1 MKIRNIFLTI
11 TIILSISLLCG
22 CSKNNDYSKNIDILD
37 TQVDYFVIKDRKIY
51 ITKDIKDFTLQFK
64 GLGCKIKPKYD
75 EEIDI
80 DTIKE
85 NNDIFVNSN
94 GEKTIECYTSDDY
107 NNIEVFM
114 YTYEKDQKNPN
125 EIYFM
130 SIRSYGDPCD
140 IVMDNK
146 KLSIGKNPS
155 SLDDVLNIMGNNY
168 EIEKSISSDSKY
180 YNYKIEGV
188 EYSAFIDEDNLLKSL
203 SLNF

>member
-1 MKIRNIFLTI
+1 
-11 TIILSISLLCG
+11 
-22 CSKNNDYSKNIDILD
+22 
-37 TQVDYFVIKDRKIY
+37 
-51 ITKDIKDFTLQFK
+51 
-64 GLGCKIKPKYD
+64 
-75 EEIDI
+75 
-80 DTIKE
+80 
-85 NNDIFVNSN
+85 
-94 GEKTIECYTSDDY
+94 
-107 NNIEVFM
+107 
-114 YTYEKDQKNPN
+114 
-125 EIYFM
+125 M

-180 YNYKIEGV
+180 YNYTIEGV